1 MYWLVQPG
9 SYVSPQK
16 PNSKIFPTIQMGQS
30 GEEMF
35 PQSENTVLPTTED
48 MALCGRLYSVTVN
61 KKLKVFERQFAVGS
75 QYSIWASPMALWVK
89 NLPAMHGTQETRV

>member
-30 GEEMF
+30 GEYMF
-35 PQSENTVLPTTED
+35 PQSEKTVLPTTED

-61 KKLKVFERQFAVGS
+61 KKLKVFEC
-75 QYSIWASPMALWVK
+75 
-89 NLPAMHGTQETRV
+89 